1 MDATQRTIEVAFS
14 PRFLPLFEPEGK
26 LIVVADILRATTV
39 ITTMLMNGAKEVIPV
54 PDLESARSY
63 KEKGFTVAAERN
75 GSRLDFADFGNSP
88 FLFTPETVGGKS
100 IVYSTTNGTNAIHM
114 AARGSQVLIGAFLNL
129 TAVADHIKHHRE
141 DVLILCA
148 GWKGKFCLEDA
159 VYAGALS
166 QLLLRDPQFRTDCDS
181 VKASLDF
188 WQLAQSNLLGY
199 IDKVAQRTRLGKLGL
214 DDVIGYCHEID
225 KTATLPVLDEN
236 HLVNINKK

>member
-1 MDATQRTIEVAFS
+1 MDATKRTIEVAFS
-14 PRFLPLFEPEGK
+14 PRLLPLFEPEGK
-26 LIVVADILRATTV
+26 LVVVTDILRATSV
-39 ITTMLMNGAKEVIPV
+39 ITTMFMNGAKEVIPV
-54 PDLESARSY
+54 PDLEAAKSY

-114 AARGSQVLIGAFLNL
+114 ASRGTQVLIGAFLNL
-129 TAVADHIKHHRE
+129 TAVADYIKQQNE

-148 GWKGKFCLEDA
+148 GWKGKFCLEDS
-159 VYAGALS
+159 VFAGALS
-166 QLLLRDPQFRTDCDS
+166 DILLKDNQFETICDS
-181 VKASLDF
+181 TKGALDF
-188 WQLAQSNLLGY
+188 WQLAQQDLMGY

-225 KTATLPVLDEN
+225 QTNTLPVLDEN
-236 HLVNINKK
+236 HLININKK